1 MRVGILGTPV
11 SSGNRGVMAL
21 GASLVGLCRQSG
33 VEKVALF
40 VGHRTPGEAA
50 FRVGEET
57 VRAQVVNY
65 RLSPRARP
73 SEHLLGIVL
82 ACALYRAIPWGRLRG
97 WLRRSVRWIA
107 ALEEM
112 TFVGDIRGG
121 DSFSDLYGWR
131 RFLTGFLA
139 SWTVVL
145 VKGGLVHFPQT
156 YGPYQR
162 GWTRWLAGYLLRRSP
177 VIVARD
183 RESQRV
189 AQGLVG
195 KAREVWLSPDVAFA
209 LEARIPARLE
219 TDPPLASGQNPASDK
234 EPRPIGLNVNGLMY
248 NGGYTRANMFG
259 LKLDYAAM
267 LPRLAETLLQHH
279 PGELWLIPHT
289 YGPPESVESDP
300 AACRKVRDALPPAVR
315 NRVRIVTG
323 EYDCHEIKGVIGHCE
338 FFVGSRMH
346 ACIAALSQG
355 IPTVGVAYSRKFRGV
370 FETVGMADWV
380 VDGREVDAKA
390 AVERIGELY
399 RRRAMVRESL
409 TPAATAARARLEK
422 MFVALLQRT
431 AGGAGMPPANAGEE
445 RPEGTDTTSKTAA
458 VRGDGTRESCGSG
471 D

>member
-21 GASLVGLCRQSG
+21 GASLVGLCRQAG
-33 VEKVALF
+33 VKEVALF

-219 TDPPLASGQNPASDK
+219 TDPPLASGQDPASDK
-234 EPRPIGLNVNGLMY
+234 EPRPLGLNVNGLMY

-259 LKLDYAAM
+259 LTLDYAAM
-267 LPRLAETLLQHH
+267 LPRLVETLLQHH
-279 PGELWLIPHT
+279 RGELWLIPHT

-323 EYDCHEIKGVIGHCE
+323 EYDCHEIKGVIGLCC

-355 IPTVGVAYSRKFRGV
+355 VPAVGIAYSHKFQGV
-370 FETVGMADWV
+370 FETLGMGRWV
-380 VDGREVDAKA
+380 VDGRTTSGQEAVEQVLRLYWRQDEVRRALAERAKEARRQLGEVFDRLVVDAGVIK
-390 AVERIGELY
+390 
-399 RRRAMVRESL
+399 
-409 TPAATAARARLEK
+409 
-422 MFVALLQRT
+422 
-431 AGGAGMPPANAGEE
+431 
-445 RPEGTDTTSKTAA
+445 
-458 VRGDGTRESCGSG
+458 RG
-471 D
+471 

>member
-21 GASLVGLCRQSG
+21 GASLVGLCRQAG
-33 VEKVALF
+33 VKEVALF

-65 RLSPRARP
+65 RLSPWARP
-73 SEHLLGIVL
+73 CEHLAGIVL
-82 ACALYRAIPWGRLRG
+82 ASLLYRAVPWTKLRS
-97 WLRRSVRWIA
+97 WLRRSVPWIA

-219 TDPPLASGQNPASDK
+219 TDPPLASGQDPASDK
-234 EPRPIGLNVNGLMY
+234 EPRPLGLNVNGLMY

-259 LKLDYAAM
+259 LTLDYAAM
-267 LPRLAETLLQHH
+267 LPRLVETLLQHH
-279 PGELWLIPHT
+279 RGEFWLIPHT

-323 EYDCHEIKGVIGHCE
+323 EYDCHEIKGVIGRCE

-355 IPTVGVAYSRKFRGV
+355 IPTVGIAYSRKFRGV

-380 VDGREVDAKA
+380 VDGRVVDAEQ
-390 AVERIGELY
+390 AVQRVVDLY
-399 RRRAMVRESL
+399 QQRANVREPL
-409 TPAATAARARLEK
+409 KATAATARARLQE
-422 MFVALLQRT
+422 MMNALLHRLSEPT
-431 AGGAGMPPANAGEE
+431 DRGA
-445 RPEGTDTTSKTAA
+445 SH
-458 VRGDGTRESCGSG
+458 
-471 D
+471 

>member
-1 MRVGILGTPV
+1 
-11 SSGNRGVMAL
+11 MAL

-82 ACALYRAIPWGRLRG
+82 ACVLYRVMPWRRLRG

-162 GWTRWLAGYLLRRSP
+162 GWTRWLAGYLLRRSS

-189 AQGLVG
+189 VQGLVG

-209 LEARIPARLE
+209 LQARIPARLE
-219 TDPPLASGQNPASDK
+219 TDPPLAPGQDPASDK

-248 NGGYTRANMFG
+248 NGGYTRDNMFG
-259 LKLDYAAM
+259 LKLDYCAM
-267 LPRLAETLLQHH
+267 LPRLVETLLQHH

-289 YGPPESVESDP
+289 YGPPESVGSDP
-300 AACRKVRDALPPAVR
+300 AACRKVRGALPPAVR

-323 EYDCHEIKGVIGHCE
+323 EYDCHEIKGVIGCCD

-355 IPTVGVAYSRKFRGV
+355 VPAVGIAYSRKFRGV
-370 FETVGMADWV
+370 FEMVGMGDWV
-380 VDGREVDAKA
+380 VDGREVDTEQALRKVLELHRKRDVVRQPLMSA
-390 AVERIGELY
+390 A
-399 RRRAMVRESL
+399 MS
-409 TPAATAARARLEK
+409 ARTRLEE
-422 MFVALLQRT
+422 VIVTLLGQ
-431 AGGAGMPPANAGEE
+431 
-445 RPEGTDTTSKTAA
+445 TTSDAGTLPPESHDECSEVAVATSNTAA
-458 VRGDGTRESCGSG
+458 VRAAETLGPSG
-471 D
+471 PGN